1 MDSPAE
7 YKIFLNI
14 ILAPVDDGLRFTHSG
29 DNFFYREISM
39 ISLIAALAV
48 DRVIGME
55 NAMPWNL
62 PADLA
67 WFKRNTLNKPVI
79 MGRHTWESIG
89 RPLPGRKNIIL
100 SSQPGTDDRVT
111 WVKSVDEAIAACGDV
126 PEIMVIGGGRVYEQF
141 LPKAQKLYLTHIDAE
156 WKATPIS
163 RITSRMTGNRYS
175 ANSTMLMRR
184 TLTAIALRFWSG
196 GNFV

>member
-1 MDSPAE
+1 
-7 YKIFLNI
+7 
-14 ILAPVDDGLRFTHSG
+14 
-29 DNFFYREISM
+29 M

-48 DRVIGME
+48 DSRYRHG

-156 WKATPIS
+156 VEGDTHFPDYEPDDWESVFSEFHDAD
-163 RITSRMTGNRYS
+163 
-175 ANSTMLMRR
+175 AQNSHSYCFEILERR
-184 TLTAIALRFWSG
+184 
-196 GNFV
+196 

>member
-1 MDSPAE
+1 
-7 YKIFLNI
+7 
-14 ILAPVDDGLRFTHSG
+14 
-29 DNFFYREISM
+29 M

-79 MGRHTWESIG
+79 MGRNTWESIG

-156 WKATPIS
+156 VEGDTHFPDYEPDDWES
-163 RITSRMTGNRYS
+163 VFS
-175 ANSTMLMRR
+175 
-184 TLTAIALRFWSG
+184 
-196 GNFV
+196 

>member
-1 MDSPAE
+1 
-7 YKIFLNI
+7 
-14 ILAPVDDGLRFTHSG
+14 
-29 DNFFYREISM
+29 M

-156 WKATPIS
+156 VEGDTHF

-175 ANSTMLMRR
+175 ANSTTPMRR

>member
-14 ILAPVDDGLRFTHSG
+14 ILAPVDDGLRFTYSG

-89 RPLPGRKNIIL
+89 RP
-100 SSQPGTDDRVT
+100 
-111 WVKSVDEAIAACGDV
+111 SVDEAIAACGDV

-156 WKATPIS
+156 VEGDTHFPDYEPDDWESVFSEFHDAD
-163 RITSRMTGNRYS
+163 
-175 ANSTMLMRR
+175 AQNSHSYCFEILERR
-184 TLTAIALRFWSG
+184 
-196 GNFV
+196 